1 MPIHLLLF
9 ILIDWLQLKA
19 RSTHG
24 ALDLMVSWD
33 LVLTFWPPLS
43 LIVFATRCLPKVCHG
58 WLVATL
64 SRQLL
69 QVNLYLTVNQ
79 SSSFFPSFFRF
90 LPRLP
95 PRAPV
100 WVCACFYVYICVHA
114 RLWYT
119 NSFWCLCFLFCF
131 SKIKIPWCHANGKAS
146 LQYKL
151 LAVKL

>member
-19 RSTHG
+19 KSTHG

-69 QVNLYLTVNQ
+69 QVNPLPDCQPVFLFL
-79 SSSFFPSFFRF
+79 FFVFR
-90 LPRLP
+90 PRLP

-100 WVCACFYVYICVHA
+100 WVCACFYVYMCVHA
-114 RLWYT
+114 RLWYM
-119 NSFWCLCFLFCF
+119 NSFWCLCFHFCF